1 MKVVFAL
8 ALLAISIQL
17 GQQSWI
23 GNAGQDPDPVV
34 EAAKQRYEKLR
45 RADFASLEVTRMPLE
60 LNQPPEDLKR
70 HFKTDD
76 RIMFQIILTNVSN
89 TPILVPIGDIR
100 KQLRPKLI
108 RDGDPVSYRKS
119 LDELL
124 AQKDN
129 EPDFTRAKGANLG
142 PGEKAVTFL
151 DLKDW
156 YEPLKHGHYDLSV
169 RERFIWGGRW
179 VESSSITFEV
189 DAGKQSV
196 RLSTH
201 GGI

>member
-60 LNQPPEDLKR
+60 LNQPAEDLKR
-70 HFKTDD
+70 HFKIGDKF
-76 RIMFQIILTNVSN
+76 RFQLVLTNVSN
-89 TPILVPIGDIR
+89 APILVPIGDDY
-100 KQLRPKLI
+100 KQIRPKLT
-108 RDGDPVSYRKS
+108 RDGDPVPYQKS

-129 EPDFTRAKGANLG
+129 EPQSTRTKGANLG
-142 PGEKAVTFL
+142 PGEKVVTFL

-169 RERFIWGGRW
+169 RECFIWGGRW

-189 DAGKQSV
+189 DPDK
-196 RLSTH
+196 
-201 GGI
+201 